1 MRISKLVLKGGIMEM
16 GIFLTDLLIQVLLIL
31 SPILFI
37 QRMGDSTMM
46 QIVNVYSVVL
56 VTLP

>member
-1 MRISKLVLKGGIMEM
+1 MEM
-16 GIFLTDLLIQVLLIL
+16 GICLTDLLIQVLLIL
-31 SPILFI
+31 LPILFI

>member
-1 MRISKLVLKGGIMEM
+1 MEM

-56 VTLP
+56 VTLL